1 MTIQFLRKEIESM
14 ETILGAS
21 ETVTTLVTNVF
32 DMITSNALLVVFV
45 SAGLVGVGVG
55 VFKKIKKAAR

>member
-1 MTIQFLRKEIESM
+1 M

-21 ETVTTLVTNVF
+21 ETVTSLVTNVF

-45 SAGLVGVGVG
+45 AAGLVGVGVG